1 MSQLISNLSQLTQDA
16 IDAFRAAA
24 QAPAPEIT
32 DDLRKSGI
40 TQSTGLT
47 GYDLQAPAKQ
57 MIPVLT
63 PLRNSIPRVSG
74 GGGRAT
80 HWKAVTQINA
90 GKLRGFVP
98 EGKRNGLVQTTV
110 VPKSA
115 EYKTLG
121 LDDAVTIEAEL
132 AARGFEDVRSTQAQ
146 RQLWAV
152 MIEEELADLGANGSM
167 LLGTPTAPTVLVTDA
182 DGGSIAEDAG
192 GYSCR
197 VVALTLYGYLA
208 SSLADG
214 IVQQV
219 TVTNPANT
227 VFTYGGGSSQK
238 SAATLSGATSG
249 GASTLKLST
258 PVVPGAV
265 AYAWFVGPHDG
276 DVTLQAIT
284 TLNSVKLTSL
294 STDKQ
299 NVSAISGDFSKNEL
313 AYDGLL
319 YQAWASGSNAYIK
332 NMATGAPGIGTGLTA
347 DNAGGIVEIDEALE
361 SMWSN
366 YKLGPDTIWVNAR
379 EAKNITKKLLGG
391 TGVNYNIALNQG
403 QPFTAGAV
411 VARYLNKFSM
421 GSESFV
427 DIKVHPFLPPGLM
440 LGNLAQLP
448 YPVNNVPNV
457 VEKRLRRDY
466 YQIEWPMRERRYET
480 GVYLD
485 GVLAVFAPFTLMVL
499 GNIGG
504 GD

>member
-1 MSQLISNLSQLTQDA
+1 MSQLISNLSQLTQNA
-16 IDAFRAAA
+16 IEAFRAAA
-24 QAPAPEIT
+24 QAPSPDIT
-32 DDLRKSGI
+32 DNLRKSGI
-40 TQSTGLT
+40 TQATGLT

-57 MIPVLT
+57 MVPVLT
-63 PLRNSIPRVSG
+63 PLRNSIPRVAG
-74 GGGRAT
+74 GGDVAT

-98 EGKRNGLVQTTV
+98 EGKRNGLLQTTV
-110 VPKSA
+110 VPKNA

-121 LDDAVTIEAEL
+121 LDDAISIEAEL

-146 RQLWAV
+146 RLLWAT

-167 LLGTPTAPTVLVTDA
+167 QLGTPTAPTVVVTDS
-182 DGGSIAEDAG
+182 DGGSIAADPG
-192 GYSCR
+192 GYACR

-214 IVQQV
+214 VVQQV
-219 TVTNPANT
+219 TVTNPANAT
-227 VFTYGGGSSQK
+227 FTYGGGSSQK
-238 SAATLSGATSG
+238 SAATVSGATTG

-258 PVVPGAV
+258 PVIPGAV
-265 AYAWFVGPHDG
+265 AYAWYVGAHDG

-284 TLNSVKLTSL
+284 TLNSIKLSSL
-294 STDKQ
+294 TTDKQ
-299 NVSAISGDFSKNEL
+299 NVTAITGDQSKNIL

-319 YQAWASGSNAYIK
+319 YQAWADGSNAYIK
-332 NMATGAPGIGTGLTA
+332 NMATGTPGTGTGLTS
-347 DNAGGIVEIDEALE
+347 DNAGGILEIDEALE
-361 SMWSN
+361 SMWAN
-366 YKLGPDTIWVNAR
+366 YKLGPDTLWVNAR

-391 TGVNYNIALNQG
+391 TGVNYNMALNQG

-440 LGNLAQLP
+440 VGNLAQLP

-457 VEKRLRRDY
+457 IEKRLRRDY
-466 YQIEWPMRERRYET
+466 YQLEWPMRERQYET
-480 GVYLD
+480 GVYMD
-485 GVLAVFAPFTLMVL
+485 GVLAVYAPFTLMIIA
-499 GNIGG
+499 NIS
-504 GD
+504 DQ